1 MSDCPETDEDFW
13 REQREQCPGA
23 IASGDQTAW
32 QARNFSARSFV
43 LACNLF
49 IRIGELSYEEVRAR
63 YEKLPVI
70 DCTTPK
76 GGEPLTIEESD
87 RRVELVRQARD
98 AGVPPPP
105 HTVLEW
111 DGW

>member
-1 MSDCPETDEDFW
+1 M
-13 REQREQCPGA
+13 
-23 IASGDQTAW
+23 ASGQQTAW
-32 QARNFSARSFV
+32 QARNFAAKSFV
-43 LACNLF
+43 YVCNLF
-49 IRIGELSYEEVRAR
+49 GSRELTYEEVRAR

-70 DCTTPK
+70 DC
-76 GGEPLTIEESD
+76 GLDEDGEPISLEEAD
-87 RRVELVRQARD
+87 RRVQLVREARD